1 LEKYI
6 QKLLII
12 LFPFYP
18 IWGAFFSTF
27 THQKIDSFINFL
39 WIPIVIYYLLTKA
52 NRLPKY
58 LLFLILFTIFHL
70 VSIYLN
76 NLATAN
82 SSFLFTILFD
92 SNVLAC
98 AVLFIIENTT
108 FDDRFISIMNRNILI
123 IVAVSLC
130 VSLIQVKIPSFFA
143 SPELTDTEENLV
155 YLEQGRAFSIYSWIN
170 INSLGITFPLLI
182 SILLNVYDIKKK
194 SFSLIVIS
202 GLIVSFLSRA
212 RYIMIS
218 AIIVFSQLFISSKIS
233 LRNKIVSVFV
243 MAVSIIGLL
252 TVADNSGFSIQKVI
266 DERILEKEGE
276 MGSANAR
283 ITSYYVFLMKFP
295 ENPWFGVGPA
305 TREDVVELLG
315 GEAPLIH
322 VGYLSYLYFYGAM
335 GFFIL
340 FLSMIF
346 LLRDAFI
353 VGKKYLF
360 WGSFYGLI
368 AYYLAN
374 TTTVYFNFSE
384 MGIILAVLYLKYYK
398 DQSDLALSDSN
409 SLVLVD

>member
-1 LEKYI
+1 MEKYI
-6 QKLLII
+6 QKLLIV

-18 IWGAFFSTF
+18 IWGAIFSTF

-52 NRLPKY
+52 NKLPKY

-76 NLATAN
+76 NLATTN
-82 SSFLFTILFD
+82 SSFFLTVLFD

-98 AVLFIIENTT
+98 AVLFIVENTK

-123 IVAVSLC
+123 IIAVSLF

-155 YLEQGRAFSIYSWIN
+155 YLDQGRAFSIYSWIN
-170 INSLGITFPLLI
+170 INSLGITFPFLI
-182 SILLNVYDIKKK
+182 SILLNVYNIKKK
-194 SFSLIVIS
+194 SFSLVVIS

-212 RYIMIS
+212 RYVMIS
-218 AIIVFSQLFISSKIS
+218 AIIVFSQLFISSKIT
-233 LRNKIVSVFV
+233 LRNKVISVFV
-243 MAVSIIGLL
+243 VAISIIVLL
-252 TVADNSGFSIQKVI
+252 TIAENSGFSIQKVI

-305 TREDVVELLG
+305 TREDVIELLG

-322 VGYLSYLYFYGAM
+322 VGYLSYLYFYGVF

-340 FLSMIF
+340 FLSMAF
-346 LLRDAFI
+346 LLKDAFI
-353 VGKKYLF
+353 IGKKYLF

-368 AYYLAN
+368 AYFMAN

-384 MGIILAVLYLKYYK
+384 MGIILAVIYLKYYK
-398 DQSDLALSDSN
+398 DQSELDLPENNGLAP
-409 SLVLVD
+409 VG

>member
-1 LEKYI
+1 M
-6 QKLLII
+6 
-12 LFPFYP
+12 
-18 IWGAFFSTF
+18 
-27 THQKIDSFINFL
+27 
-39 WIPIVIYYLLTKA
+39 LTKA
-52 NRLPKY
+52 NKLPKY

-76 NLATAN
+76 NLATTN
-82 SSFLFTILFD
+82 SSFFLTVLFD

-98 AVLFIIENTT
+98 AVLFIVENTK

-123 IVAVSLC
+123 IIAVSLF

-155 YLEQGRAFSIYSWIN
+155 YLDQGRAFSIYSWIN
-170 INSLGITFPLLI
+170 INSLGITFPFLI
-182 SILLNVYDIKKK
+182 SILLNVYNIKKK
-194 SFSLIVIS
+194 SFSLVVIS

-212 RYIMIS
+212 RYVMIS
-218 AIIVFSQLFISSKIS
+218 AIIVFSQLFISSKIT
-233 LRNKIVSVFV
+233 LRNKVISVFV
-243 MAVSIIGLL
+243 VAISIIVLL
-252 TVADNSGFSIQKVI
+252 TIAENSGFSIQKVI

-305 TREDVVELLG
+305 TREDVIELLG

-322 VGYLSYLYFYGAM
+322 VGYLSYLYFYGVF

-340 FLSMIF
+340 FLSMAF
-346 LLRDAFI
+346 LLKDAFI
-353 VGKKYLF
+353 IGKKYLF

-368 AYYLAN
+368 AYFMAN

-384 MGIILAVLYLKYYK
+384 MGIILAVIYLKYYK
-398 DQSDLALSDSN
+398 DQSELDLPENNGLAP
-409 SLVLVD
+409 VG